1 MSQCAKKE
9 EDSGTRR
16 LVPHCRWPRP
26 RPLQARPLDGVSIR
40 SDATVARASHGHGHE
55 NAQKREAVA
64 ASPVASMLEF
74 DAPIE
79 LTMQRVA
86 FVGSMY
92 AIIPDAPTAATGS
105 AQKAQEDH
113 GAVIK
118 AVVGD
123 LRSKLTELSQQQPV
137 WRPVAPLA

>member
-1 MSQCAKKE
+1 MLKN
-9 EDSGTRR
+9 
-16 LVPHCRWPRP
+16 
-26 RPLQARPLDGVSIR
+26 ARPS
-40 SDATVARASHGHGHE
+40 
-55 NAQKREAVA
+55 A

-79 LTMQRVA
+79 LPLQRVA
-86 FVGSMY
+86 FVGSRY

-113 GAVIK
+113 TAQMSK